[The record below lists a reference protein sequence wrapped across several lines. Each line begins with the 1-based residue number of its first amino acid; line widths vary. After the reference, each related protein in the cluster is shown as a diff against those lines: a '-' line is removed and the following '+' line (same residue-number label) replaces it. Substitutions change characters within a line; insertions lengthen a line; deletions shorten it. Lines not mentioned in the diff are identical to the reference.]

1 VDALTYAEDLE
12 NARRYIWGVVRGDEA
27 EMAEALEP
35 YRGEHSGVD
44 GIVRALARMVL
55 LQAGPRS
62 DLKEHLDHLVRA
74 LGALSHR

>member
-1 VDALTYAEDLE
+1 MTYTEDLE

-27 EMAEALEP
+27 EMDEALKP
-35 YRGEHSGVD
+35 YRGEHSDLD

-74 LGALSHR
+74 LSALSHR

>member
-1 VDALTYAEDLE
+1 LTSYTEDLE
-12 NARRYIWGVVRGDEA
+12 NARRYIWGVVRGNRDEMDA
-27 EMAEALEP
+27 ALQP
-35 YRGEHSGVD
+35 YLGEHDNAD
-44 GIVRALARMVL
+44 GIVKALARMVL